1 MMLSINGRALL
12 QVLLLLPSYIG
23 STYIILCTTADH
35 QPYGNLF
42 VVMSLVL

>member
-1 MMLSINGRALL
+1 MKIDDTLNFIYSA
-12 QVLLLLPSYIG
+12 QPTSYIG

>member
-12 QVLLLLPSYIG
+12 QVLLLPSYIG

-42 VVMSLVL
+42 VVMIWVL